1 MGNVFILVIMVGMLL
16 HVVYEAFCSY
26 REERR
31 LKRIVNERRSG
42 GSQWKL

>member
-1 MGNVFILVIMVGMLL
+1 MGNIFILVIVVGMQLY
-16 HVVYEAFCSY
+16 VVYEAFCSH

-42 GSQWKL
+42 GAQWKL